1 MDLFTLT
8 LVSCGLTVFA
18 MGIIIALIV
27 IVIRYG
33 GQGVQGFISG
43 ILAPFTG
50 GDKRE
55 EQQDERVQRERELG
69 VTSAQALRQRA
80 RDLQFAID
88 PDRANQQQGQ
98 FNTQSAPQQYGGQSS
113 QFNAQSAPQQYG
125 GQNSQFNAQNAPQ
138 QFAPQSNIDPQ
149 RFGARLG
156 NSSPPRATLTPSQN
170 TGYGTQPMP
179 PQQPQQA
186 QQSQGYGMPSLSPS
200 RPYQAGGT
208 GALPP
213 TSMPPQQQPL
223 QGYNPGQQ
231 PGYPNSPD
239 AYPGQQ
245 QGATPPPIN
254 PNQQPFQQRY
264 NPGQPQGFQGNPQ
277 QQQGFPNNPQQR
289 QQPSQQGGL
298 EPYRPNIQNVARPGN
313 ETGNIGGRPR
323 RDQRQGDEFREVYLD
338 DDGGFGD
345 FF

>member
-1 MDLFTLT
+1 VDLFTLT

-18 MGIIIALIV
+18 MGIIIALLV

-43 ILAPFTG
+43 ILSPFTG

-55 EQQDERVQRERELG
+55 EQQDERVERERELG

-80 RDLQFAID
+80 REMQFAID
-88 PDRANQQQGQ
+88 PDRANQQQQ
-98 FNTQSAPQQYGGQSS
+98 
-113 QFNAQSAPQQYG
+113 QFNAQGAPQPYSAPQ
-125 GQNSQFNAQNAPQ
+125 SQFNPQ
-138 QFAPQSNIDPQ
+138 QFAQQSNIDPQ

-156 NSSPPRATLTPSQN
+156 NSNPPQRASLTPSQN
-170 TGYGTQPMP
+170 TGFGTQAQP
-179 PQQPQQA
+179 PQQQQ
-186 QQSQGYGMPSLSPS
+186 GLNTPSLSPS

-213 TSMPPQQQPL
+213 TSLPPQQQQF
-223 QGYNPGQQ
+223 QGGFPQQPHQ
-231 PGYPNSPD
+231 PGYPNHPD
-239 AYPGQQ
+239 AYPSQQ
-245 QGATPPPIN
+245 RGYTPQPIN
-254 PNQQPFQQRY
+254 PNQQPLQQRY
-264 NPGQPQGFQGNPQ
+264 NPPPQQGGQRNPQPYPQQPPQRQQGFQGNPQ
-277 QQQGFPNNPQQR
+277 QPPQ
-289 QQPSQQGGL
+289 PPQQGGL
-298 EPYRPNIQNVARPGN
+298 QPYRPNIQDVSRPGN
-313 ETGNIGGRPR
+313 ETGDIGGRPR